1 MNALEMHCSHTHAV
15 CELNSQIQ
23 GATKEPEVTFSKPA
37 SKSYKLGIKTSE
49 HLYEHVESCSLT
61 CVRILLLLGK
71 AAEILLIVF
80 IVFNKNMRNFN
91 TRNCNLRDKDL
102 GSPSSALVSVHQ
114 DQYSTSS
121 KNTQWGIKKKTKHQT
136 TTTKNQPNKNP
147 KAKTHMT
154 SFFSSP
160 SPDRF
165 V

>member
-37 SKSYKLGIKTSE
+37 SKSYKLGTKMSA
-49 HLYEHVESCSLT
+49 HLYEHEESCSLT

-91 TRNCNLRDKDL
+91 TRNCKLRDKDL
-102 GSPSSALVSVHQ
+102 GSPSSALVSVQ
-114 DQYSTSS
+114 DQYSASS
-121 KNTQWGIKKKTKHQT
+121 KKYSARH
-136 TTTKNQPNKNP
+136 
-147 KAKTHMT
+147 
-154 SFFSSP
+154 
-160 SPDRF
+160 
-165 V
+165 